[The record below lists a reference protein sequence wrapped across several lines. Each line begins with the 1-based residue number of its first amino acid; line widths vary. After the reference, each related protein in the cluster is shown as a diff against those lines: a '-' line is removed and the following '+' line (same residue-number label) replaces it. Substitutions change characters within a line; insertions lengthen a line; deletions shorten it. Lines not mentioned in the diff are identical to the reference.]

1 VGREPREVIVGDY
14 RQGVTPV
21 PIPNTAVK
29 PLPPMIL
36 LSGKVGYRRL
46 DEPGR
51 VYPGQVLFF
60 ALISP
65 LVYFS
70 GYSEVHSP
78 SLLNSMTGHHHR
90 F

>member
-1 VGREPREVIVGDY
+1 MNLPACMCDDSLFADATWQRDSCFAGREPCEVIVGDQ

-46 DEPGR
+46 YEPDR
-51 VYPGQVLFF
+51 VTPGQALF
-60 ALISP
+60 LP
-65 LVYFS
+65 
-70 GYSEVHSP
+70 
-78 SLLNSMTGHHHR
+78 
-90 F
+90 